1 MRLDNLLAQE
11 KVSRKAMKQ
20 ALLKGD
26 ILVDDCPAR
35 SLAQNIDTG
44 LQELRFQDRIIQG
57 YEHTYLMLH
66 KPAGV
71 VTANKDQELPTVM
84 NLLPPDI
91 QSDKLYAIGRLDRD
105 TTGLLL
111 LTDNGPLG
119 FQLLHPQYHVD
130 KTYQVQ
136 VNGLLTP
143 NHIKAFQKGIV
154 FLDGTVCKPARLEI
168 LSASPSHSR
177 ASITISEG
185 KFHQVKKMFL
195 SVGVKVT
202 SLKRIQ
208 FGEFT
213 LDPELAEGQFR
224 PLNPGELEMIK
235 NYLYGT
241 G

>member
-11 KVSRKAMKQ
+11 KISRKAMKQ

-26 ILVDDCPAR
+26 ILVDGCPVR

-44 LQELRFQDRIIQG
+44 LQELLFQGQIIQG
-57 YEHTYLMLH
+57 YEHTYLMLY
-66 KPAGV
+66 KSAGV
-71 VTANKDQELPTVM
+71 VTANKDKELPTVM
-84 NLLPPDI
+84 DLLPPNI
-91 QSDKLYAIGRLDRD
+91 QSDKLYAVGRLDRD

-119 FQLLHPQYHVD
+119 FQLLHPQYHVN

-143 NHIKAFQKGIV
+143 DHIQAFQKGII

-168 LSASPSHSR
+168 LSARPSLSR

-202 SLKRIQ
+202 SLKRVQ

-213 LDPELAEGQFR
+213 LDPELAEDQYR
-224 PLNPGELEMIK
+224 PLNPEELEIIK
-235 NYLYGT
+235 NYLEMSR
-241 G
+241 

>member
-11 KVSRKAMKQ
+11 KISRKAMKQ
-20 ALLKGD
+20 ALLKGE
-26 ILVDDCPAR
+26 ILVDSCPAR

-57 YEHTYLMLH
+57 YEHIYLMLH

-71 VTANKDQELPTVM
+71 VTANKDKELQTVM
-84 NLLPPDI
+84 DLLPPDI
-91 QSDKLYAIGRLDRD
+91 QSDKLYAVGRLDRD

-130 KTYQVQ
+130 KTYQVK
-136 VNGLLTP
+136 VNGPLSSD
-143 NHIKAFQKGIV
+143 HIQQFKDGIV
-154 FLDGTVCKPARLEI
+154 FLDGTLCKPAKLEI
-168 LSASPSHSR
+168 LDSSPTESH

-213 LDPELAEGQFR
+213 LDPELAEGQYR
-224 PLNPGELEMIK
+224 PLNQEELKIIK
-235 NYLYGT
+235 NYLEKSG
-241 G
+241 

>member
-11 KVSRKAMKQ
+11 KISRKAMKQ
-20 ALLKGD
+20 ALLKGE
-26 ILVDDCPAR
+26 ILVDSCPAR

-71 VTANKDQELPTVM
+71 VTANKDKELPTVM
-84 NLLPPDI
+84 DLLPSDI
-91 QSDKLYAIGRLDRD
+91 QSDKLYAVGRLDRD

-130 KTYQVQ
+130 KSYQVV
-136 VNGLLTP
+136 VNGPLTSD
-143 NHIKAFQKGIV
+143 HIRLFKEGIV
-154 FLDGTVCKPARLEI
+154 FLDGTTCKPARLEI
-168 LSASPSHSR
+168 LSASPSLSQ

-202 SLKRIQ
+202 SLKRVQ

-213 LDPELAEGQFR
+213 LDPELAEDQYR
-224 PLNPGELEMIK
+224 PLNQEELKIIK
-235 NYLYGT
+235 NYLEKSG
-241 G
+241 